1 MACLRRRISD
11 HSTRCRMVL
20 VSSTLLSSSVLPID
34 AYKLRLVPLLLTN
47 STMELPNSSCR
58 TTLDVRELGI
68 QFGCIR
74 LIPFVQKG
82 LSL

>member
-1 MACLRRRISD
+1 VACLRRRISD

-34 AYKLRLVPLLLTN
+34 AYELRLVSSLLTN
-47 STMELPNSSCR
+47 TMELPNSSCR

-68 QFGCIR
+68 QFGCVR